1 MATEIERKYL
11 VQLETWRQAKINAQ
25 CTPISQ
31 GYLSLEAERTVRIRI
46 KKEQAFLTIKGKTQG
61 VSRLEFEYSIPLQ
74 DGLELLKLC
83 QGTIIQKKRY
93 VLQYDKLTW
102 EVDEFEGDNTGLIV
116 AEVELESE
124 NQVFALPSW
133 IKEEVSD
140 DNRYYNANLVQH
152 PFKDWL

>member
-11 VQLETWRQAKINAQ
+11 VQLETWQQAKINAQ

-46 KKEQAFLTIKGKTQG
+46 KKEQAFLTIKGKNQG
-61 VSRLEFEYSIPLQ
+61 VSRLEFEYSIPLK